1 MFFLFTKIFCFVTI
15 ISVIIVKIGI
25 DIDDTMTF
33 IKEDLEKAAILYDKS
48 LGNSGKF
55 LNNDYYL
62 GKRFNWNKEQYS
74 YFMGTIR
81 EQVVCNAK
89 LRDGLIK
96 CLSDFINNG
105 IEIVIITAR
114 NNTYYKDALNMTL
127 NWLNKEKIPYSK
139 LIINAQNKA
148 KTCQKEKIDIFID
161 DDIKNCLEVNKIG
174 IKTFIMDN
182 VNNTLNNDEI
192 IRIKD
197 FNEFNKY
204 VNLYIQNK
212 K

>member
-1 MFFLFTKIFCFVTI
+1 MFFYLLKY
-15 ISVIIVKIGI
+15 
-25 DIDDTMTF
+25 TMTF

-62 GKRFNWNKEQYS
+62 RKRFNWNKEQYS
-74 YFMGTIR
+74 YLMSTIR

-105 IEIVIITAR
+105 IEIVVITAR

-127 NWLNKEKIPYSK
+127 NWLNKEKIPSSK

-148 KTCQKEKIDIFID
+148 KTCQKKRLIFLLMMI
-161 DDIKNCLEVNKIG
+161 
-174 IKTFIMDN
+174 
-182 VNNTLNNDEI
+182 
-192 IRIKD
+192 
-197 FNEFNKY
+197 
-204 VNLYIQNK
+204 
-212 K
+212 